1 MDTELLTLV
10 AALIGS
16 GAATSVVQWILGHA
30 ERDTP
35 TKEGLRVLLFCKLEH
50 IQAAMVAND
59 GVCDVSTKET
69 AETIYRAYSALGGN
83 GVGSQMI
90 ETSAR
95 AHRQNGGMM
104 DGITWIAR
112 RTTTRAATATRSRI

>member
-50 IQAAMVAND
+50 IQASMVAND
-59 GVCDVSTKET
+59 GVCDVSTKRPQKPST
-69 AETIYRAYSALGGN
+69 APTAHWEATA
-83 GVGSQMI
+83 
-90 ETSAR
+90 SAR
-95 AHRQNGGMM
+95 R
-104 DGITWIAR
+104 
-112 RTTTRAATATRSRI
+112 

>member
-35 TKEGLRVLLFCKLEH
+35 TKEGLRVLLF
-50 IQAAMVAND
+50 
-59 GVCDVSTKET
+59 
-69 AETIYRAYSALGGN
+69 
-83 GVGSQMI
+83 
-90 ETSAR
+90 
-95 AHRQNGGMM
+95 
-104 DGITWIAR
+104 
-112 RTTTRAATATRSRI
+112 

>member
-16 GAATSVVQWILGHA
+16 GAATSIVQWILGHA

-59 GVCDVSTKET
+59 GICDVSTKET

-90 ETSAR
+90 EDIR
-95 AHRQNGGMM
+95 HAH
-104 DGITWIAR
+104 IAR
-112 RTTTRAATATRSRI
+112 TEE

>member
-16 GAATSVVQWILGHA
+16 GAA
-30 ERDTP
+30 
-35 TKEGLRVLLFCKLEH
+35 KEGLRVLLFCKLEH
-50 IQAAMVAND
+50 IQAAMVTND

-90 ETSAR
+90 EDIR
-95 AHRQNGGMM
+95 HAH
-104 DGITWIAR
+104 IAR
-112 RTTTRAATATRSRI
+112 TEE